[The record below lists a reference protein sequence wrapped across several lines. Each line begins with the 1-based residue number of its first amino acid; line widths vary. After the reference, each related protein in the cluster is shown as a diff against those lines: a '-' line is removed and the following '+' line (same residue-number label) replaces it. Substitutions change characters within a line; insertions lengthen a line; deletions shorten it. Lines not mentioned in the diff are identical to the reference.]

1 MIFLPLQNDMGS
13 VPLMDVFC
21 EEDETATFPPDL
33 ASRLRFLLSLG
44 ADASARDGLGR
55 TALHYAL
62 MLRGPSAAA
71 AAAEREEDRRLREC
85 LGVLLEGG
93 ADPRWAGWGDRIGE
107 GEALT
112 PAQLA
117 DRYCLFD
124 IARYSSWKIE
134 IV

>member
-21 EEDETATFPPDL
+21 EEDETAAFPSDL

-62 MLRGPSAAA
+62 MLRGPAAA
-71 AAAEREEDRRLREC
+71 AAAVGRAAEREEDRRLGEC
-85 LGVLLEGG
+85 LDLLLEGG

-112 PAQLA
+112 PAELA
-117 DRYCLFD
+117 DRYYLFD
-124 IARYSSWKIE
+124 IAR
-134 IV
+134 